1 MSLSKGIQSA
11 AAAALSAAMLIAVA
25 ACGTTDSTDTASK
38 SGDSSKDSS
47 STSIQ
52 GFDTS
57 SIQKDDEIAALLPD
71 SVAGDGTL
79 TVGTSAEYAP
89 FEYKDDNGD
98 YQGFDLE
105 LIKAIGDK
113 LGLDVEY
120 VNNDFD
126 TLVPGV
132 ASGAKYDVAIAAIT
146 DTLEREKEVTF
157 SDSYYMDDQAIV
169 TKVDNTDITAD
180 NYSEKL
186 NNADATIIVQSGSTA
201 EAFAQENFPKAK
213 IVPYK
218 DATECF
224 SALQSDK
231 GDAVVTNR
239 SVASQLTAEQFNT
252 CQTIKQISTGEEYAI
267 AINQGNTKLK
277 DDINQAI
284 KDLTDDGTVDALMAK
299 YNIK

>member
-1 MSLSKGIQSA
+1 MKLKKLGAFA
-11 AAAALSAAMLIAVA
+11 ATGAMALALALTG
-25 ACGTTDSTDTASK
+25 CGSSNAT
-38 SGDSSKDSS
+38 SGSDAGSS
-47 STSIQ
+47 SS
-52 GFDTS
+52 
-57 SIQKDDEIAALLPD
+57 DDAKVEKVD
-71 SVAGDGTL
+71 
-79 TVGTSAEYAP
+79 TSAEYAP

-132 ASGAKYDVAIAAIT
+132 ASGAKYDVSIAAIT
-146 DTLEREKEVTF
+146 DTPEREKEVTF

>member
-1 MSLSKGIQSA
+1 MKLKKLGAFA
-11 AAAALSAAMLIAVA
+11 ATGAMALALALTG
-25 ACGTTDSTDTASK
+25 CGSSNAT
-38 SGDSSKDSS
+38 SGSDAGSS
-47 STSIQ
+47 SS
-52 GFDTS
+52 
-57 SIQKDDEIAALLPD
+57 DDAKVEKVDGSKEYAL
-71 SVAGDGTL
+71 VKDGTL

-132 ASGAKYDVAIAAIT
+132 ASGAKYDVSIAAIT
-146 DTLEREKEVTF
+146 DTPEREKEVAF

-169 TKVDNTDITAD
+169 
-180 NYSEKL
+180 

>member
-1 MSLSKGIQSA
+1 MKLKKLGAFA
-11 AAAALSAAMLIAVA
+11 ATGAMALALALTG
-25 ACGTTDSTDTASK
+25 CGSSNAT
-38 SGDSSKDSS
+38 SGSDAGSS
-47 STSIQ
+47 SS
-52 GFDTS
+52 
-57 SIQKDDEIAALLPD
+57 DDAKVEKVDGSKEYAL
-71 SVAGDGTL
+71 VKDGTL

-132 ASGAKYDVAIAAIT
+132 ASGAKYDVSIAAIT
-146 DTLEREKEVTF
+146 DTPEREKEVTF

-169 TKVDNTDITAD
+169 TKVDNTDI
-180 NYSEKL
+180 
-186 NNADATIIVQSGSTA
+186 NADATIIVQSGSTA
-201 EAFAQENFPKAK
+201 ESFAQENFPKAK

-277 DDINQAI
+277 EDINQAI
-284 KDLTDDGTVDALMAK
+284 KDLTDDGTIDALMAK

>member
-1 MSLSKGIQSA
+1 MNGYAADTHMDLIGPIHA
-11 AAAALSAAMLIAVA
+11 AAR
-25 ACGTTDSTDTASK
+25 
-38 SGDSSKDSS
+38 
-47 STSIQ
+47 
-52 GFDTS
+52 
-57 SIQKDDEIAALLPD
+57 
-71 SVAGDGTL
+71 
-79 TVGTSAEYAP
+79 
-89 FEYKDDNGD
+89 
-98 YQGFDLE
+98 
-105 LIKAIGDK
+105 
-113 LGLDVEY
+113 Y
-120 VNNDFD
+120 VTPANF
-126 TLVPGV
+126 TG
-132 ASGAKYDVAIAAIT
+132 
-146 DTLEREKEVTF
+146 R
-157 SDSYYMDDQAIV
+157 
-169 TKVDNTDITAD
+169 NT
-180 NYSEKL
+180 
-186 NNADATIIVQSGSTA
+186 ADATIIVQSGSTA

-239 SVASQLTAEQFNT
+239 SVASQLTAEQFNS

>member
-1 MSLSKGIQSA
+1 MKLKKLGADSLDELKVKALIIAVVIFVLKRSVLGRGADGQRTVLDERVLLGAVDLLDLSVVRAAGTGIRTRVGVGRTAARQSKGERH
-11 AAAALSAAMLIAVA
+11 
-25 ACGTTDSTDTASK
+25 STRGGK
-38 SGDSSKDSS
+38 C
-47 STSIQ
+47 
-52 GFDTS
+52 
-57 SIQKDDEIAALLPD
+57 
-71 SVAGDGTL
+71 
-79 TVGTSAEYAP
+79 
-89 FEYKDDNGD
+89 
-98 YQGFDLE
+98 
-105 LIKAIGDK
+105 
-113 LGLDVEY
+113 
-120 VNNDFD
+120 
-126 TLVPGV
+126 
-132 ASGAKYDVAIAAIT
+132 AKYDVSIAAIT
-146 DTLEREKEVTF
+146 DTPEREKEVTF

>member
-1 MSLSKGIQSA
+1 M
-11 AAAALSAAMLIAVA
+11 
-25 ACGTTDSTDTASK
+25 
-38 SGDSSKDSS
+38 
-47 STSIQ
+47 
-52 GFDTS
+52 
-57 SIQKDDEIAALLPD
+57 
-71 SVAGDGTL
+71 
-79 TVGTSAEYAP
+79 
-89 FEYKDDNGD
+89 
-98 YQGFDLE
+98 
-105 LIKAIGDK
+105 
-113 LGLDVEY
+113 
-120 VNNDFD
+120 
-126 TLVPGV
+126 
-132 ASGAKYDVAIAAIT
+132 
-146 DTLEREKEVTF
+146 
-157 SDSYYMDDQAIV
+157 

-201 EAFAQENFPKAK
+201 ESFAQENFPKAK

-277 DDINQAI
+277 EDINQAI
-284 KDLTDDGTVDALMAK
+284 KDLTDDGTIDALMAK

>member
-1 MSLSKGIQSA
+1 MKIKKLGALAATGAMALALVLTGCGSSA
-11 AAAALSAAMLIAVA
+11 
-25 ACGTTDSTDTASK
+25 TAK
-38 SGDSSKDSS
+38 SGSNAGSAETKTEKVDGSK
-47 STSIQ
+47 
-52 GFDTS
+52 
-57 SIQKDDEIAALLPD
+57 KYAL
-71 SVAGDGTL
+71 VKDGTL

-105 LIKAIGDK
+105 LIKAIADK
-113 LGLDVEY
+113 LGLETKF

-126 TLVPGV
+126 TLIPGV
-132 ASGAKYDVAIAAIT
+132 ASGTKYDVSIAAIT
-146 DTLEREKEVTF
+146 DTPEREKEVSF
-157 SDSYYMDDQAIV
+157 SDAYYMDDQAIV
-169 TKVDNTDITAD
+169 TKTDNTDITAD
-180 NYSEKL
+180 NYAEKL

-201 EAFAQENFPKAK
+201 EDFANENFPKAK

-231 GDAVVTNR
+231 GTAVVTNR
-239 SVASQLTAEQFNT
+239 SVASQLTADQFTT
-252 CQTIKQISTGEEYAI
+252 CQTIKQVSTGEEYAI

-277 DDINQAI
+277 SDINKAI
-284 KDLTDDGTVDALMAK
+284 KELTDDGTVASLMSK

>member
-1 MSLSKGIQSA
+1 MCIR
-11 AAAALSAAMLIAVA
+11 
-25 ACGTTDSTDTASK
+25 D
-38 SGDSSKDSS
+38 
-47 STSIQ
+47 
-52 GFDTS
+52 
-57 SIQKDDEIAALLPD
+57 
-71 SVAGDGTL
+71 
-79 TVGTSAEYAP
+79 
-89 FEYKDDNGD
+89 
-98 YQGFDLE
+98 
-105 LIKAIGDK
+105 
-113 LGLDVEY
+113 
-120 VNNDFD
+120 
-126 TLVPGV
+126 
-132 ASGAKYDVAIAAIT
+132 
-146 DTLEREKEVTF
+146 R
-157 SDSYYMDDQAIV
+157 DDQAIV
-169 TKVDNTDITAD
+169 TKVDNADITAD

-201 EAFAQENFPKAK
+201 ESFAQENFPKAK

>member
-1 MSLSKGIQSA
+1 
-11 AAAALSAAMLIAVA
+11 
-25 ACGTTDSTDTASK
+25 
-38 SGDSSKDSS
+38 
-47 STSIQ
+47 
-52 GFDTS
+52 
-57 SIQKDDEIAALLPD
+57 
-71 SVAGDGTL
+71 
-79 TVGTSAEYAP
+79 
-89 FEYKDDNGD
+89 
-98 YQGFDLE
+98 
-105 LIKAIGDK
+105 
-113 LGLDVEY
+113 
-120 VNNDFD
+120 
-126 TLVPGV
+126 
-132 ASGAKYDVAIAAIT
+132 
-146 DTLEREKEVTF
+146 
-157 SDSYYMDDQAIV
+157 MDDQAIV

-239 SVASQLTAEQFNT
+239 SVASQLTAEQFST

-277 DDINQAI
+277 EDINQAI
-284 KDLTDDGTVDALMAK
+284 KDLTDDGTIDALMAK

>member
-1 MSLSKGIQSA
+1 MKLKKLGAFA
-11 AAAALSAAMLIAVA
+11 ATGAMALALALTG
-25 ACGTTDSTDTASK
+25 CGSSNAT
-38 SGDSSKDSS
+38 SGSDAGSS
-47 STSIQ
+47 SS
-52 GFDTS
+52 
-57 SIQKDDEIAALLPD
+57 DDAKVEKVDGSKEYAL
-71 SVAGDGTL
+71 VKDGTL

-146 DTLEREKEVTF
+146 DTPEREKEVAF
-157 SDSYYMDDQAIV
+157 SDSYYMDDQTIV
-169 TKVDNTDITAD
+169 TKVDNADITAD

-186 NNADATIIVQSGSTA
+186 NNADATIIVQSGLDRRGPLP
-201 EAFAQENFPKAK
+201 QEN
-213 IVPYK
+213 VPQGPRLSPTT

-231 GDAVVTNR
+231 GDAVRHQPLRCQPADRRAVQHLPDHQADQHRRGVRHRHQPGQHQAQGRHQPGHQGPNR
-239 SVASQLTAEQFNT
+239 
-252 CQTIKQISTGEEYAI
+252 
-267 AINQGNTKLK
+267 
-277 DDINQAI
+277 
-284 KDLTDDGTVDALMAK
+284 
-299 YNIK
+299 

>member
-1 MSLSKGIQSA
+1 MKLKKLGAFA
-11 AAAALSAAMLIAVA
+11 ATGAMALALALTG
-25 ACGTTDSTDTASK
+25 CGSSNAT
-38 SGDSSKDSS
+38 SGSDAGSS
-47 STSIQ
+47 SS
-52 GFDTS
+52 
-57 SIQKDDEIAALLPD
+57 DDAKVEKVDGSKEYAL
-71 SVAGDGTL
+71 VKDGTL

-132 ASGAKYDVAIAAIT
+132 ASGAKYDVSIAAIT
-146 DTLEREKEVTF
+146 DTPEREKEVTF

-201 EAFAQENFPKAK
+201 ESFAQENSPR
-213 IVPYK
+213 PRSSP
-218 DATECF
+218 TRTLP
-224 SALQSDK
+224 SASAPCSPIRRRRSHQPLRCQPADRR
-231 GDAVVTNR
+231 AVQHLPDHQADQHRRGVR
-239 SVASQLTAEQFNT
+239 HCHQPGQHQA
-252 CQTIKQISTGEEYAI
+252 
-267 AINQGNTKLK
+267 QG
-277 DDINQAI
+277 
-284 KDLTDDGTVDALMAK
+284 
-299 YNIK
+299 